1 MKKKEHSRGPSLDME
16 QCVRNA
22 GGNKFE
28 MIIATAARA
37 REIARKNRMAENYV
51 NHGVSALVELQN
63 RGFGIEYLKKV
74 R

>member
-1 MKKKEHSRGPSLDME
+1 MKKKEQSRGPAIDTE
-16 QCVRNA
+16 RCIRNA

-37 REIARKNRMAENYV
+37 RELARKHRMVENYV

-63 RGFGIEYLKKV
+63 REFGIEYLKKV